1 MLKLLLKFAIVGL
14 SGTGINLL
22 VYGYMLLNGTGYL
35 LASGCSFIVAVT
47 NNFVWNALWTF
58 KGRAKRKG
66 ISRKYMSFF
75 MISTIN
81 LALNLLVL
89 QFLVEYVQAGKFVSQ
104 AVSIAAVSGLNFLL
118 NHWIT
123 FGEQN
128 GKQEKGVSAYEA
140 DRYTHL

>member
-22 VYGYMLLNGTGYL
+22 IYGYMLLNGAGYL
-35 LASGCSFIVAVT
+35 LASGCSFVVAVT
-47 NNFVWNALWTF
+47 NNFIWNTLWTF
-58 KGRAKRKG
+58 KGRAREKG
-66 ISRKYMSFF
+66 ISRKYVSFF
-75 MISTIN
+75 MISTMN

-89 QFLVEYVQAGKFVSQ
+89 EFLVKYIQAGKFASQ
-104 AVSIAAVSGLNFLL
+104 VVSIAAVSGLNFLL
-118 NHWIT
+118 NHWVT

-128 GKQEKGVSAYEA
+128 DKPEKRVPAYET